1 MGVYIAD
8 ALDAIA
14 RDEFGY
20 EDFDDL
26 LTNFRETED
35 DGFGEDLV
43 AVIIHTIEGDL
54 GRWFLWETDIE
65 WDEIAACPV
74 LRVIVVDPET
84 GKCLTVNEER
94 TQMFVTC
101 PLRSTDDVVS
111 FIEDLRCR
119 LSKTGR

>member
-1 MGVYIAD
+1 MGVYVID
-8 ALDAIA
+8 ALDVIA

-20 EDFDDL
+20 DNFDEL
-26 LTNFRETED
+26 LSNFLETND
-35 DGFGEDLV
+35 DDFGEDIV
-43 AVIIHTIEGDL
+43 AVIIQAVEGDL
-54 GRWFLWETDIE
+54 GRSFLWETDIE

-101 PLRSTDDVVS
+101 PLRSTDDVVT
-111 FIEDLRCR
+111 FVEYLRCR
-119 LSKTGR
+119 CASIR